1 MGEELRPNPSAPR
14 REERWAHRAKY
25 RERVPDGDGDSRC
38 CLKRPRVARA
48 ISDVGPR
55 DRDREGDV
63 EYEQELDMDDAVDH
77 ALVAGWPPN
86 WGERREWR
94 EREEPLKSLS
104 CIHQVFEWSTL
115 RASEAWESR
124 EKVAGK

>member
-38 CLKRPRVARA
+38 SLKRPRVVRV
-48 ISDVGPR
+48 ISDVGSG
-55 DRDREGDV
+55 DGDREGDI
-63 EYEQELDMDDAVDH
+63 EYEQELEIDDAVDH

-86 WGERREWR
+86 WGERLEWR
-94 EREEPLKSLS
+94 ECEEPLKSLS
-104 CIHQVFEWSTL
+104 CIHQVFEWSIL
-115 RASEAWESR
+115 
-124 EKVAGK
+124 